1 MFSYDPEL
9 KSMML
14 TMKPEK
20 EEEEEEEEEE
30 DQNESENKDLKG
42 RYGIWDFDHISKLY
56 SKSQTTVS

>member
-1 MFSYDPEL
+1 MFSYYPEL

-20 EEEEEEEEEE
+20 EEEEE

>member
-20 EEEEEEEEEE
+20 EEEEE

>member
-20 EEEEEEEEEE
+20 EEEEE

-56 SKSQTTVS
+56 SKSQTTVN

>member
-20 EEEEEEEEEE
+20 KEEEE

>member
-20 EEEEEEEEEE
+20 EEEEEE

-56 SKSQTTVS
+56 SKSQTTVN

>member
-20 EEEEEEEEEE
+20 EEEEEEEE

-42 RYGIWDFDHISKLY
+42 RYGI
-56 SKSQTTVS
+56 

>member
-20 EEEEEEEEEE
+20 EEEEE

-42 RYGIWDFDHISKLY
+42 RYGI
-56 SKSQTTVS
+56 